1 MFLNK
6 FSQLLYS
13 KKCMETS
20 ITKIC
25 TMYIICHMMPG
36 LKGLK
41 LNSKSYMSSNTGC
54 DTVYYAVEAG
64 CSACVNEQNPHFK

>member
-1 MFLNK
+1 
-6 FSQLLYS
+6 
-13 KKCMETS
+13 
-20 ITKIC
+20 
-25 TMYIICHMMPG
+25 MMPG

-41 LNSKSYMSSNTGC
+41 LNSKSYMSCNTGC